1 MTHYG
6 KRISQRA
13 SERIWMTVGF
23 KKGPGE
29 DLSCARG
36 GRWAPESKRHT
47 PGRGM
52 SPCDIQNRNVWCE
65 RLCLDL
71 KK

>member
-1 MTHYG
+1 
-6 KRISQRA
+6 
-13 SERIWMTVGF
+13 MTVGF
-23 KKGPGE
+23 KEGPGG
-29 DLSCARG
+29 DLSCAGG

-52 SPCDIQNRNVWCE
+52 SPCNIQNRNVWSE